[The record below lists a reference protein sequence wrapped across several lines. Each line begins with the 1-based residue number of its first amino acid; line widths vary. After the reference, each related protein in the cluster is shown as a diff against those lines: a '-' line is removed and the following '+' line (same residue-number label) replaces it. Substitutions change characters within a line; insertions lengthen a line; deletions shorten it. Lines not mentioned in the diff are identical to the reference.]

1 MAKGGWEMITE
12 EKLAELRK
20 SVHRNFEMISDIAN
34 PPNIYRMGDFLD
46 TLSAL
51 WRVVRAAE
59 NEGLDAMMDSYPQ
72 MSEALAA
79 LREGK
84 ETR

>member
-1 MAKGGWEMITE
+1 MITE
-12 EKLAELRK
+12 EKLAELREELRL
-20 SVHRNFEMISDIAN
+20 SRNQTMMLCPRSFDVDEA
-34 PPNIYRMGDFLD
+34 LD

-51 WRVVRAAE
+51 WRVARAAE
-59 NEGLDAMMDSYPQ
+59 KALNNDLQQCSPSCESDFVPLL
-72 MSEALAA
+72 EALAA